1 MPEFCDVALPVPL
14 DMAFTYRVPA
24 NAAPVVG
31 GRVLVPFRQQRMSG
45 IVVELHDRKPSVAT
59 KDILSVLDPTPVL
72 DEQLL
77 SLGRWIA
84 DYYLAP
90 IGEVFRTMLPLSAEF
105 KRSIGY
111 RITQDGQMAL
121 HLAGMSGSSARSRR
135 TPEEQAAEFRV
146 LDYLTAAASEDEENR
161 VPHFSRSLRE
171 VGPFAAENGLTEAG
185 NETTGKG
192 PASAVP
198 FAASDDAA
206 LAAEGRA
213 LIREETL
220 RSATHVSRTILNGM
234 VRKKWIVRQDVS
246 SPQDATRTIKV
257 ALLKSADGKLNE
269 NQRLLVD
276 TLAASGGR
284 VPVETLQSLE
294 VPRTTLGTLIRRG
307 LVEVVEAPAEFNVS
321 RSNPRPSPF
330 TFEFNAAQQAALSRM
345 RDSVE
350 ARKFSGMLLH
360 GVTGSGKTAVYLAG
374 MRAVLDAG
382 RSAILLVPEIGLT
395 PAVAADLHQIFG
407 DEVAVLHS
415 ALSDRERAEQWHRI
429 KRGQARMV
437 VGTRSAVFA
446 PVADLA
452 LVIVDEEHDSSYKQ
466 EEAPR
471 YHARDVAVMRAK
483 MSGAVVVLGSATP
496 SLESYFNAKKNKY
509 ALIEL
514 PDRVEQRPL
523 PEVEIVDMRQEFQE
537 TGHEQVISRKLAAEI
552 KDRLE
557 RNEQVMVL
565 LNRRGYSPVVLCRT
579 CGKKLECANC
589 AIALTHHKREHKMI
603 CHYCGYLAPVPK
615 ACMHCGSEYV
625 YFLGTGSEKLEEL
638 LHGMFPQARIAR
650 LDRDT
655 VRGQEDF
662 ERALNAL
669 NEGELDLLVGTQM
682 IAKGHD
688 IHGVTLV
695 GVVGADAALGLPD
708 FRAAERTFQ
717 LLTQVAGRAGRGH
730 TPGKVILQTFFQ
742 DHYAVQYAAQHDFVG
757 FYEKELRFRSW
768 MHYPPYSAL
777 ANVLVRSDQLG
788 DALRWSGLLGKWF
801 DATRH
806 EGVRVL
812 GPATAPIMRLKR
824 DYRYHFILKSDSRQ
838 KLNAT
843 LRAML
848 AYASNEK
855 IPRTQVIVDVDAL
868 WLM

>member
-24 NAAPVVG
+24 DAAPVVG
-31 GRVLVPFRQQRMSG
+31 GRVLVPFRQKRMSG
-45 IVVELHDRKPSVAT
+45 IVVEVHDREPSVTT
-59 KDILSVLDPTPVL
+59 KTILSVLDPASVL

-77 SLGRWIA
+77 RLGRWIA

-105 KRSIGY
+105 KRATGY
-111 RITQDGQMAL
+111 RITEDGHMAL
-121 HLAGMSGSSARSRR
+121 HLAGMSGSSTRSRR
-135 TPEEQAAEFRV
+135 SPEEQAAEFLV
-146 LDYLTAAASEDEENR
+146 LEYLAAHASE
-161 VPHFSRSLRE
+161 
-171 VGPFAAENGLTEAG
+171 TE
-185 NETTGKG
+185 
-192 PASAVP
+192 S
-198 FAASDDAA
+198 AA
-206 LAAEGRA
+206 LAVKSSA
-213 LIREETL
+213 LVREETL
-220 RSATHVSRTILNGM
+220 RSATGASRAILSGM
-234 VRKKWIVRQDVS
+234 VRKQWLVREDVS
-246 SPQDATRTIKV
+246 APQDATRTIRV
-257 ALLKSADGKLNE
+257 ALLKSAEGKLNE
-269 NQRLLVD
+269 NQRQLVD
-276 TLAASGGR
+276 TLAGSGGK
-284 VPVETLQSLE
+284 VPLPILQSLD

-307 LVEVVEAPAEFNVS
+307 LVEVVDAPAEFTVS
-321 RSNPRPSPF
+321 RTNPRPSPF
-330 TFEFNAAQQAALSRM
+330 AFEFSSSQQAALTRM
-345 RDSVE
+345 RDDVE

-407 DEVAVLHS
+407 GEVAVLHS
-415 ALSDRERAEQWHRI
+415 ALSHRERAEQWHRI
-429 KRGQARMV
+429 KRREARMV

-452 LVIVDEEHDSSYKQ
+452 LIIVDEEHDSSYKQ
-466 EEAPR
+466 EETPR

-483 MSGAVVVLGSATP
+483 MSDAVVVLGSATP

-557 RNEQVMVL
+557 RREQVMVL
-565 LNRRGYSPVVLCRT
+565 LNRRGYSPVVLCRA

-615 ACMHCGSEYV
+615 ACVHCGSEYV

-655 VRGQEDF
+655 VRGHEDF
-662 ERALNAL
+662 ERTLNAL

-695 GVVGADAALGLPD
+695 GVIGADVALGLPD

-717 LLTQVAGRAGRGH
+717 LLTQVAGRAGRGQ
-730 TPGKVILQTFFQ
+730 TPGKVILQTYFQ
-742 DHYAVQYAAQHDFVG
+742 DHYAVQFAAQHDFIG

-768 MHYPPYSAL
+768 MHYPPYSGL
-777 ANVLVRSDQLG
+777 ANVLVRSDQLD

-812 GPATAPIMRLKR
+812 GPATAPIVRLKR
-824 DYRYHFILKSDSRQ
+824 DYRYHFVLKSPSRQ
-838 KLNAT
+838 KLNTT

-848 AYASNEK
+848 AYATAQK

>member
-14 DMAFTYRVPA
+14 DMVFTYHVPSDA
-24 NAAPVVG
+24 TPVVG
-31 GRVLVPFRQQRMSG
+31 GRVLVPFRQQRITG
-45 IVVELHDRKPSVAT
+45 IVVELHDRKPTVRT
-59 KDILSVLDPTPVL
+59 KSIFSVLDAVPVL

-77 SLGRWIA
+77 RLGRWIA

-90 IGEVFRTMLPLSAEF
+90 IGEVFRTMLPLNAEF
-105 KRSIGY
+105 KRGVAY
-111 RITQDGQMAL
+111 GITAEGRMAL

-135 TPEEQAAEFRV
+135 TPEEQDTEIRV
-146 LDYLTAAASEDEENR
+146 LDYFVAQDS
-161 VPHFSRSLRE
+161 VPGS
-171 VGPFAAENGLTEAG
+171 VQ
-185 NETTGKG
+185 
-192 PASAVP
+192 
-198 FAASDDAA
+198 
-206 LAAEGRA
+206 
-213 LIREETL
+213 IREERL
-220 RSATHVSRTILNGM
+220 RSATGISKSVLSGM
-234 VRKKWIVRQDVS
+234 VRKKWLVREDVS
-246 SPQDATRTIKV
+246 AVRDATRKIKIAV
-257 ALLKSADGKLNE
+257 LKSCDDKLNE
-269 NQRLLVD
+269 NQRKIVE
-276 TLAASGGR
+276 TLAASESQL
-284 VPVETLQSLE
+284 PVETLQALDI
-294 VPRTTLGTLIRRG
+294 PRSTLSTLVKRG
-307 LVEVVEAPAEFNVS
+307 LIEIIEEAASFAVS
-321 RSNPRPSPF
+321 RSKPRASPF
-330 TFEFNAAQQAALSRM
+330 AFDFNSAQQAALNRL
-345 RDSVE
+345 RE
-350 ARKFSGMLLH
+350 AVAVRKFSGMLLH
-360 GVTGSGKTAVYLAG
+360 GVTGSGKTVVYLAG
-374 MRAVLDAG
+374 MRAVLEAG

-407 DEVAVLHS
+407 DEVAILHS
-415 ALSDRERAEQWHRI
+415 ALSDKERAQQWHRI
-429 KRGQARMV
+429 KSGDARMV

-452 LVIVDEEHDSSYKQ
+452 LIIVDEEHDSSYKQ
-466 EEAPR
+466 EETPR
-471 YHARDVAVMRAK
+471 YHARDIAVMRAK
-483 MSGAVVVLGSATP
+483 MSSALVVLGSATP

-509 ALIEL
+509 ALVEL

-523 PEVEIVDMRQEFQE
+523 PEVEIIDMRQEFQE

-552 KDRLE
+552 KERFD

-579 CGKKLECANC
+579 CGKTLECQNC
-589 AIALTHHKREHKMI
+589 AVALTHHKREHKMI
-603 CHYCGYLAPVPK
+603 CHYCGFTAPVPK
-615 ACMHCGSEYV
+615 ACVHCGSEYV

-655 VRGQEDF
+655 VRGHEDF
-662 ERALNAL
+662 ERTLNAL

-695 GVVGADAALGLPD
+695 GVVGADSALGLPD

-717 LLTQVAGRAGRGH
+717 LLTQVAGRAGRGKS
-730 TPGKVILQTFFQ
+730 PGKVILQTYFQ
-742 DHYAVQYAAQHDFVG
+742 DHYAVQYAAHHDFTG

-777 ANVLVRSDQLG
+777 ANVLIRSDKL
-788 DALRWSGLLGKWF
+788 DEALQWSGTLGKWF
-801 DATRH
+801 EQNRH

-812 GPATAPIMRLKR
+812 GPATAPILRLKR
-824 DYRYHFILKSDSRQ
+824 DYRYHFVLKSPSRE

-848 AYASNEK
+848 AYATLQK